1 MKEIQNVEQKKILLH
16 LALDKKLVETKNVLP
31 SLKEQ
36 EELKLEIE
44 KLKVQVIE
52 AQVVLKYLIIVIN
65 PF

>member
-16 LALDKKLVETKNVLP
+16 LVVDKKLVETKNVLP

>member
-1 MKEIQNVEQKKILLH
+1 LKEIQNVEQKKILLH
-16 LALDKKLVETKNVLP
+16 LVVDKKLVETKNVLP